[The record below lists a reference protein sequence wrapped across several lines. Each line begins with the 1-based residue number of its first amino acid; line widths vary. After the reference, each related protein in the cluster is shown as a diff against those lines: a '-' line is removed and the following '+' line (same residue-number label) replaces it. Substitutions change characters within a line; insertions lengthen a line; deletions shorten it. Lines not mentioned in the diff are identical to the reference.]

1 MIRVKISNENE
12 VDCRKDNKKVDLEKC
27 KKCICFACID
37 KYGTSILCKARIW
50 LTKEKSEQRS
60 I

>member
-1 MIRVKISNENE
+1 MIRIRISNENTVNCPNTNGE
-12 VDCRKDNKKVDLEKC
+12 EALEEC
-27 KKCICFACID
+27 KQCDCFACID

-50 LTKEKSEQRS
+50 LMKEKSEQRS